1 MCQHGCYAYML
12 WRTHIGRHV
21 VAEHLYFFCCYNIPK
36 QADLTVLHSV
46 GTSRGSSGYVSASIA
61 PPAVC
66 SLHYFLPSTR
76 EGFCATRLQP
86 HDTLLLSHPPAL
98 LQVSSSHCSL
108 AHWCLNNSCTKPM
121 LVRMCGARMLTGL
134 SAKESSRANRPT
146 PGRTMGLLAAKNAAI
161 GRYLIWARGD

>member
-1 MCQHGCYAYML
+1 ML